1 MKLSSSKRF
10 IGLIGGIILVLAL
23 VSACAPEAALPTEPT
38 EPAVEPIVLGAP
50 ASLGT
55 VAYNLPNAAKLAAEE
70 INAAGGVLVDGV
82 RRPLEIVTTDT
93 RDLEPAIPIHDVVLA
108 YKDLISR
115 EKPDALVAGPIR
127 SEAMLSVMENLAE
140 DKIVHIFSG
149 GVSPTFMEFVKE
161 DYEKYK
167 YFFKNSP
174 SAMDLGM
181 GLFSVMSFVQSE
193 FGYNTVFFL
202 TEDVDFARATEAG
215 MSALLPTAGWEVK
228 GSVHTPLGM
237 TDYSAALQ
245 QLKDS
250 GADVG
255 FYVYSSEASP
265 LARQYQ
271 TMNISGLLV
280 GVCDPLGGPKAW
292 EATEGAVKGMIN
304 IISGAGNVP
313 VPAMPKTV
321 EFQDRYFEKY
331 GELPQITLGCSQ
343 SYDAVYILAEAIEQA
358 NSLDSDKL
366 VTALEA
372 TDYAGVVGRT
382 RFDAV
387 AHNAT
392 YGFDPAEAAIVPVIQ
407 WLDGERVPVF
417 PESIAE
423 TEIQPAQ

>member
-1 MKLSSSKRF
+1 MRALIDKRLV
-10 IGLIGGIILVLAL
+10 GLIAVTMLVLAL
-23 VSACAPEAALPTEPT
+23 VTACAPKA
-38 EPAVEPIVLGAP
+38 EPAVPAEPGVEPIVLGAP
-50 ASLGT
+50 AALGT
-55 VAYNLPNAAKLAAEE
+55 IAYNLPNGAKLAAEE
-70 INAAGGVLVDGV
+70 INAARGGVLIGGV
-82 RRPLEIVTTDT
+82 TRPIEIVTTDT

-108 YKDLISR
+108 YKDLISK
-115 EKPDALVAGPIR
+115 EKPAALVCGPIR
-127 SEAMLSVMENLAE
+127 SEAMFAVMENIAE
-140 DKIVHIFSG
+140 DKIIHIFSG
-149 GVSPTFMEFVKE
+149 GVSPVFMDIVKE
-161 DYEKYK
+161 DYDKYK

-174 SAMDLGM
+174 SSLDLAM
-181 GLFSVMSFVQSE
+181 GLLMVMKPIKAQ
-193 FGYNTVFFL
+193 FGYSKVFFL
-202 TEDVDFARATEAG
+202 VEDVDFARRAEAG
-215 MSALLPTAGWEVK
+215 LAALLPTVGFEVV

-237 TDYSAALQ
+237 TDYSAALL

-250 GADVG
+250 GAEVG
-255 FYVYSSEASP
+255 MYVYSSEASP